1 MVPFASKPEY
11 TKGERKYLPADNDSS
26 NPVIPTLEN
35 GRAHLPFV
43 NIVILPLVIR

>member
-11 TKGERKYLPADNDSS
+11 TKGERKYLPANNDSS

-35 GRAHLPFV
+35 AHLPFV